1 MKKIYSSSFAKN
13 ILLSATLVLAVAG
26 TSKAALTYDIRATA
40 GTNGASLGGGGKTVG
55 VQSSGSDI
63 TLQIWAQ
70 VTNAAPVGGAPFG
83 IQAIMGSIVSA
94 SVNAGDATGSLGAVA
109 LQAPFTVGSQSGG
122 SAQLSTVS
130 DGILDRGD
138 VANLTAPTLN
148 HVLLAKDGGSGGAQN
163 GGSGLFFA
171 TNLAPNGATF
181 NAIPDGFEFLMG
193 TATLSL
199 SSFSLT
205 PGAQVSMNWVIPAS
219 FNTTSKKNQRGA
231 WTQGDNLTTQGNAG
245 SLIVGAPVVII
256 AAVPE
261 PSAFGMVLIGALG
274 LVGFRR
280 LGFRRSA

>member
-70 VTNAAPVGGAPFG
+70 VTNATPVGGAPFG
-83 IQAIMGSIVSA
+83 IQAIMGSIVST

-130 DGILDRGD
+130 DGILDRGAA
-138 VANLTAPTLN
+138 ANLASPDLN
-148 HVLLAKDGGSGGAQN
+148 HVLLAKDGGSGGTQVA
-163 GGSGLFFA
+163 GSLFFA
-171 TNLAPNGATF
+171 TDLAPNGATV
-181 NAIPDGFEFLMG
+181 NTIANGFEFLMG

-219 FNTTSKKNQRGA
+219 FSTNSKRNQRAA
-231 WTQGDNLTTQGNAG
+231 WTQGDNLVTQGSSSA
-245 SLIVGAPVVII
+245 LMFVAAPVVIT
-256 AAVPE
+256 AVPE

-280 LGFRRSA
+280 LGFRRA

>member
-148 HVLLAKDGGSGGAQN
+148 HVLLAKDGGSGGTQVA
-163 GGSGLFFA
+163 GSLFFA
-171 TNLAPNGATF
+171 TDLAPNGATV
-181 NAIPDGFEFLMG
+181 NTIANGFEFLMG

-219 FNTTSKKNQRGA
+219 FSTNSKRNQRAA
-231 WTQGDNLTTQGNAG
+231 WTQGDNLVTQGSSSA
-245 SLIVGAPVVII
+245 LMFVAAPVVIT
-256 AAVPE
+256 AVPE

-280 LGFRRSA
+280 LGFRRA